1 MAKIRSKRSKF
12 SSVFVPIV
20 TVVLLL
26 AALEVLKYLDGSKVL
41 KMSDMLKKV
50 VDVSSLML
58 AIWLSISI
66 FLRLTKKSL
75 FKIFIE
81 PEERIFYS
89 KLYSWSL
96 YTIGFLFILSKLGV
110 SLGNITLFAGLLAT
124 GLAFAIRDVLLSFFG
139 WMILL
144 RKKPFRIGD
153 YIRIGDDEGK
163 VLHIGTFYVRIDRAE
178 NSGDDFTQ
186 VPNRYFMEKSIEV
199 IGKTTI
205 FDNIKFPLSALPEN
219 CAVLIEDLKKQIAP
233 LTDHEML
240 MQIYTDVRDEKL
252 LLVVELELELERRQ
266 TFRSKVVEAVYNK
279 FKEVLVFD
287 N

>member
-26 AALEVLKYLDGSKVL
+26 VALEVLKYLNGSGVL

-50 VDVSSLML
+50 IDVISLML

-205 FDNIKFPLSALPEN
+205 FDSIKFPLAKLPEN
-219 CAVLIEDLKKQIAP
+219 YAVLIEDLKKEIAP
-233 LTDHEML
+233 LTNHEVLML
-240 MQIYTDVRDEKL
+240 IYTDVRDEKL

-266 TFRSKVVEAVYNK
+266 TFRSKVVEAVYYK
-279 FKEVLVFD
+279 FREVLIFD